1 VEVSPKKK
9 SWGIPSAGPAYSHKG
24 VARRR
29 GMEAMLENAEK
40 MLGGDSEGRPRQK
53 DSSWGTNAVALGA
66 IAEQAS
72 LMEEDLAPRPVTALT
87 VAGLIHF

>member
-1 VEVSPKKK
+1 MEVSPKKK

-53 DSSWGTNAVALGA
+53 DSS
-66 IAEQAS
+66 
-72 LMEEDLAPRPVTALT
+72 
-87 VAGLIHF
+87 

>member
-1 VEVSPKKK
+1 MNSFVACQRSVRGSLRGDSSKGSEGSFLPKVEVSPKKK

-53 DSSWGTNAVALGA
+53 DSS
-66 IAEQAS
+66 
-72 LMEEDLAPRPVTALT
+72 
-87 VAGLIHF
+87 